1 VNRDVVGMER
11 HPLMA
16 ESQDRLGSDLIEE
29 LADEA
34 LIDQGRPADRS
45 LAAQWVTATGADA
58 YRGAFFKLLADPER
72 GHLLW
77 TPEEGDAFRAVS
89 EVQSS
94 MRAMSLTDNAGG
106 FMVPLTLDPSIILT
120 SDGSINPLRRVSRVV
135 QTTSDTWQGVSSAGV
150 TAEWT
155 TEGTQMADATPT
167 LAGPSSPVYKGDAF
181 VPYSFE
187 VGHDALNFQQELT
200 KLLVDGA
207 DQLMATAY
215 TTGTGSN
222 QPTGIITALDGGS
235 SEVSPASAET
245 FAAADVFSV
254 LEAVPPRFR
263 ANATWQAN
271 LSVINLIHQFE
282 TSNGARM
289 FPELDNDRLLRR
301 PLNENSNMDGSWDTG
316 ATADNF
322 ILLAGDFSNFVIV
335 DRIGT
340 TIELAP
346 HLFGANGRPNGQ
358 RGLIMWFRTGSDSV
372 NDSAFALLN
381 LATTA

>member
-1 VNRDVVGMER
+1 
-11 HPLMA
+11 
-16 ESQDRLGSDLIEE
+16 
-29 LADEA
+29 
-34 LIDQGRPADRS
+34 
-45 LAAQWVTATGADA
+45 
-58 YRGAFFKLLADPER
+58 
-72 GHLLW
+72 
-77 TPEEGDAFRAVS
+77 
-89 EVQSS
+89 
-94 MRAMSLTDNAGG
+94 
-106 FMVPLTLDPSIILT
+106 
-120 SDGSINPLRRVSRVV
+120 
-135 QTTSDTWQGVSSAGV
+135 
-150 TAEWT
+150 
-155 TEGTQMADATPT
+155 
-167 LAGPSSPVYKGDAF
+167 

-187 VGHDALNFQQELT
+187 VIQDALGFQQELT

-215 TTGTGSN
+215 TTGTGSD
-222 QPTGIITALDGGS
+222 QPTGIIKALDGGS

-263 ANATWQAN
+263 ANASWQAN
-271 LSVINLIHQFE
+271 LSVVNLIHQFE

-358 RGLIMWFRTGSDSV
+358 RGLIMGFRTGSDSV